1 MKKYIPLL
9 LFVIAFFFSAIYSF
23 GSESDKG
30 VCLSFIDQKD
40 GLSNSAVLSFY
51 KDDKGLMW
59 IGTYDGLNCYDG
71 NKMEVFRTDFSD
83 EITFNNNVIAD
94 IVYAGNNQIWVC
106 SFHGVFH

>member
-1 MKKYIPLL
+1 
-9 LFVIAFFFSAIYSF
+9 
-23 GSESDKG
+23 
-30 VCLSFIDQKD
+30 
-40 GLSNSAVLSFY
+40 
-51 KDDKGLMW
+51 MW

-106 SFHGVFH
+106 SFHGVSLMSLWSHKVLSNYSMTEDFKLYSNSKGNTWVIDDSCVYYLTDVRIDL